1 MSKQQRLSVGRVLWL
16 QWVLAGILGRV
27 VSGAIVGYAY
37 PAMEA
42 RLGVIAAA
50 IAGVSL
56 LGMTVGVAQWF
67 VLRQRIARTGWWVL
81 ASTIGTA
88 VGAYESVRFEL
99 LDLHVGPGI
108 ELDPLLAGAVFG
120 GLLAVL
126 QWLALLW
133 RVKRG
138 YWWILASA
146 VVHSVSRF
154 TANVVSTFL
163 EKPGSM
169 VVDGV
174 VEGGITAALTGL
186 LLVWLLRYPIS
197 KSPGGGHAQVS
208 E

>member
-1 MSKQQRLSVGRVLWL
+1 MSRQQRLSVGRVLWL

-37 PAMEA
+37 PAMAA
-42 RLGVIAAA
+42 RLGDIAAA
-50 IAGVSL
+50 IAGVCL
-56 LGMTVGVAQWF
+56 LGMAVGVAQWF

-146 VVHSVSRF
+146 VAHSVSRF
-154 TANVVSTFL
+154 TANVVSMAL
-163 EKPGSM
+163 GQLGPMLVQEVVVGGGS
-169 VVDGV
+169 
-174 VEGGITAALTGL
+174 AALTGL
-186 LLVWLLRYPIS
+186 LLVWLLRHPIS
-197 KSPGGGHAQVS
+197 NPRGRGHAQVA